1 MRCAFEYLLIPIQTD
16 GVPTSETAEMPLLFP
31 SQDTLHDVFH
41 PAIPF
46 GRSAPPKTQPVPAA
60 PKGSS
65 FQARAELYPAW
76 SVVDDAKSKANTLSA
91 EATKEFE
98 KASAKAQAK
107 AGHIEMYSAKYYAA
121 CTLGGLLACVS
132 ISPGSVAHISS

>member
-1 MRCAFEYLLIPIQTD
+1 
-16 GVPTSETAEMPLLFP
+16 MPLLFP

-46 GRSAPPKTQPVPAA
+46 GRPASPKTQPVPAA
-60 PKGSS
+60 PKRSP
-65 FQARAELYPAW
+65 FQARSELYPAW
-76 SVVDDAKSKANTLSA
+76 SVVDDAKNKANALSA

-107 AGHIEMYSAKYYAA
+107 AGHIELYSAKYYAA
-121 CTLGGLLACVS
+121 CTFGGLLACVS
-132 ISPGSVAHISS
+132 NLLLSTLNYFRCFFLSNCGLTSIRVLPILQ